1 MLRELWNFISNLG
14 ISDKLSP
21 FDQKAVKLMNQVSF
35 VVMLWFVLAT
45 VISLFT
51 LNPLTIGTNV
61 ANVILFGFVLV
72 LHSAGKTALSKHYF
86 LVFGLVMVTF
96 VNMVFDAS
104 SFPMVQFITTAI
116 FPILIFRKTRTALI
130 YFLLNLVCLAF
141 VLWYHQN
148 YPPLFDATPGT
159 LLPTAY
165 VLVLIVMLVIFL
177 ISLFFRNVGEDL
189 ERKLVEKNRYLN
201 ELVEK
206 LKSMQEQMIS
216 SEKMA
221 SLGQLTAGIAHEI
234 NNPVNFVSANI
245 NPLKRDLKELKEL
258 CLRYSNLHLSDD
270 PKAELQSIHAYTREI
285 EPEFLYQ
292 EIETLI
298 KGIEEGAGRTRE
310 IVAGLR
316 SFSRLDEDDFK
327 PADIQQGIESTLM
340 LLRNKLKNR
349 IEVKKNFSPL
359 PPVECVPGKIN
370 QVFMNII
377 NNASDAIGDKGLI
390 TITTR
395 AGDKNDVV
403 ISIKDDGMGMKESVK
418 RRIFDPFYTTK
429 AIGQGTG
436 LGLSISYGIIEK
448 HRGTIEV
455 KSAPGKGTEFIIS
468 LPVKQ
473 NDKNKKGGKKGF

>member
-14 ISDKLSP
+14 ISRKLSP

-35 VVMLWFVLAT
+35 VVMLWFGLAT
-45 VISLFT
+45 IISLFT
-51 LNPLTIGTNV
+51 LNPMTIGTNL
-61 ANVILFGFVLV
+61 ANVALFGFVLV
-72 LHSAGKTALSKHYF
+72 LHSYGKTTFSRHYF

-96 VNMVFDAS
+96 VNMAFDAS

-130 YFLLNLVCLAF
+130 YLLFNLLCLAF
-141 VLWYHQN
+141 VLWYHQH
-148 YPPLFDATPGT
+148 YHPLIEAPSGG

-201 ELVEK
+201 ELVEQ

-245 NPLKRDLKELKEL
+245 SPLKRDLKELKEL
-258 CLRYSNLHLSDD
+258 CLRVKDLQLSDD
-270 PKAELQSIHAYTREI
+270 PKAELESIDAYIREI
-285 EPEFLYQ
+285 DPEFLYQ

-298 KGIEEGAGRTRE
+298 NGIEEGAGRTRE

-340 LLRNKLKNR
+340 LLRNKIKNR
-349 IEVKKNFSPL
+349 IEVRKDFNPL

-390 TITTR
+390 TIKTR
-395 AGDKNDVV
+395 TGDQNDVV

-418 RRIFDPFYTTK
+418 RRIFEPFYTTK

-448 HRGTIEV
+448 HNGTIAV
-455 KSAPGKGTEFIIS
+455 KSAPGKGTEFIIT

-473 NDKNKKGGKKGF
+473 TEKDKKGGKKGF